1 MDALSNIYAIRTML
15 AQSETTRMND
25 SNKQNFLCVLI
36 KDQMCFVF
44 VREDSLVA
52 YITRRHQQR
61 GRRMQCLQ
69 AIFTT
74 ALMSYLYSEQS

>member
-1 MDALSNIYAIRTML
+1 MDALSNIYAISTML
-15 AQSETTRMND
+15 AHSETTRLND

-36 KDQMCFVF
+36 KDKTCFVF

-52 YITRRHQQR
+52 YITRRHQR
-61 GRRMQCLQ
+61 RRRMQCLQ